1 MALSHDLISQF
12 AKITK
17 DKTQTKKETTV
28 YGTIVNYGGSSYV
41 KLDGS
46 DLLTPATLT
55 VEVKANDRVTVLLK
69 NHTATV
75 TGNITSPSAQVDS
88 VTEVKNAVVDSVKT
102 DQLNAATARISALE
116 ADNATINNKLT
127 ATEAEIAN
135 LKVGSMDADTINA
148 TFATIT
154 ALNSVSASLNV
165 LDSNFGSFK
174 TLTTN
179 NFSAVNASIA
189 SLQTDKLSATDIE
202 GKYANI
208 DFSNISK
215 ATMGEFYANS
225 GLIQN
230 VVVGDAT
237 ISGNLV
243 GVTISGD
250 LIEGNTVKAEKL
262 IIKGSDGLYYKLN
275 TDGMT
280 TEAQQT
286 DQNSL
291 NGSVIKAKSI
301 TATKISVTDLVAF
314 GATIGGFKITENSLY
329 SGVKSSVTN
338 TTKGIYLG
346 NDGQIF
352 IGDATNYLKYITD
365 ANGNSK
371 LYISADSITFG
382 ANKSLVTELSNA
394 SKTATNFMNL
404 TAADG
409 LIVGDRTGTLGGNI
423 QLKSETSG
431 ASVSLRN
438 GTTILA
444 RFISTNKAF
453 AGVTSATTSA
463 SSDTETIEDDS
474 GTASETT
481 GGSSQTVVLNQSAT
495 VTKIESVNPVYFSGG
510 IRTDN
515 VTINDSNFISNTDF
529 TLNGKIFDKDGR
541 SVLDLNTIAGNLTL
555 GYGRFKTATAS
566 SNDCTIVYGNRV
578 RLTTK
583 KGAVIALDGSVV
595 LDAQNANGNMVLG
608 YHLYKKKTGD
618 TNIYAG
624 DDINLRGKSVDII
637 DSTGNACFEAKNNN
651 GNTVI
656 GYARYVNS
664 GNTNIYGGTELN
676 LFAKSGGA
684 IIANSPFMP
693 DSNAKLALGKAGSL
707 GWSNI
712 YIGNESGVYNG
723 LRMIVGG
730 SNENL
735 CGRDEDGRYIFGNN
749 GSIMYY
755 RAKDVGTTNTGNA
768 FKFTSGNDIA
778 LNNTTSVWLFGGADS
793 TSRFIGSY
801 MAYNRTYSSAGNMYV
816 TANGIFGRSSSSSS
830 RYKEDITVAD
840 LSCFSGLYNLPVK
853 KYKYKS
859 GYLCGEDERC
869 GQYLYGFIAEDLVNV
884 LPCAVEYIT
893 NEEGEKVPDM
903 WNINIIVPS
912 MLKLIQDLNTRLIA
926 IGGSE
931 MPSFYN
937 PNLID
942 NPDFLINQRAVSGTI
957 TTEGYFVDR
966 WKLTSGSVTINDD
979 GSLTLNGT
987 IVQILEKPVGTNV
1000 IASASAGTATYN
1012 NETATFTLTGS
1023 NVNVS
1028 WVKLEIGS
1036 VATIFVAPNPA
1047 TELSKC
1053 QRYFMRLDFGI
1064 PLYAGATNATTLRFA
1079 LTLPDKMRLQRPTLT
1094 MVPITGD
1101 SYTWRMDAVDGS
1113 TNNRISV
1120 TTPPV
1125 ASLIRGNHTINMT
1138 LTFSDEVAFTVYH
1151 MYGLYGAGGQYFD
1164 ISADL

>member
-28 YGTIVNYGGSSYV
+28 YGEIVTYGGASYV

-55 VEVKANDRVTVLLK
+55 VEVKAGDRVTVLLK

-116 ADNATINNKLT
+116 ADNVTINNKIT
-127 ATEAEIAN
+127 ATEAEINN

-230 VVVGDAT
+230 VEIGDAT
-237 ISGNLV
+237 ISGKLV

-262 IIKGSDGLYYKLN
+262 VIKGSDGLYYKLN
-275 TDGMT
+275 TDGIT

-286 DQNSL
+286 DENSL

-314 GATIGGFKITENSLY
+314 GATIGGFNITENSLY
-329 SGVKSSVTN
+329 SGVKSSPTN

-346 NDGQIF
+346 NDGQLF

-382 ANKSLVTELSNA
+382 ANKSLVTELGNA

-423 QLKSETSG
+423 QLKSETTG
-431 ASVSLRN
+431 ASISLRN

-444 RFISTNKAF
+444 KFISTNKTF
-453 AGVTSATTSA
+453 TGVTSATTSA

-474 GTASETT
+474 GTTSETT
-481 GGSSQTVVLNQSAT
+481 GGSSQTVALNQSAT
-495 VTKIESVNPVYFSGG
+495 VTQIESVNPVYFSGG
-510 IRTDN
+510 VRTDN
-515 VTINDSNFISNTDF
+515 VTINDSSFISNTDF

-555 GYGRFKTATAS
+555 GYGRYKNATTS
-566 SNDCTIVYGNRV
+566 SNDYTIIYGNKV

-583 KGAVIALDGSVV
+583 KGAVIALDGSVI

-608 YHLYKKKTGD
+608 YHLYKKKAGD

-637 DSTGNACFEAKNNN
+637 DSTGNACFEAKNSN

-664 GNTNIYGGTELN
+664 GDTNIYGGTELN
-676 LFAKSGGA
+676 LFAKSGGT
-684 IIANSPFMP
+684 IVANSPFVP
-693 DSNAKLALGKAGSL
+693 KSNASLALGKAGSL

-749 GSIMYY
+749 GSVMYY

-778 LNNTTSVWLFGGADS
+778 SNNTTSVWLFGGADS

-816 TANGIFGRSSSSSS
+816 TANGLFGRSTSSSE
-830 RYKEDITVAD
+830 RYKDDITVAD

-853 KYKYKS
+853 KFKYKS

-869 GQYLYGFIAEDLVNV
+869 GQYLYGFVVEDLVNV
-884 LPCAVEYIT
+884 LPCAVDHIT
-893 NEEGEKVPDM
+893 NEEGETVPEM
-903 WNINIIVPS
+903 WNVNVVVPA

-926 IGGSE
+926 VGGADT
-931 MPSFYN
+931 PSFYN

-942 NPDFLINQRAVSGTI
+942 NPNFLINQRAVSGTI

-966 WKLTSGSVTINDD
+966 WKLTSGSVTINTD
-979 GSLTLNGT
+979 GSLTLNGA
-987 IVQILEKPVGTNV
+987 IEQILEIPAGTNV
-1000 IASASAGTATYN
+1000 IASSSAGTATYN

-1023 NVNVS
+1023 NVTVS

-1036 VATIFVAPNPA
+1036 IATAFVAPNPA

-1053 QRYFMRLDFGI
+1053 QRYFMRLDFGM
-1064 PLYAGATNATTLRFA
+1064 PLYAGAINATTLRFA
-1079 LTLPDKMRLQRPTLT
+1079 LTLPSQMRVHAPSLT
-1094 MVPITGD
+1094 MIPITSD
-1101 SYTWRMDAVDGS
+1101 SYTWRIDAVDGS
-1113 TNNRISV
+1113 TGTKVSV
-1120 TTPPV
+1120 TTPP
-1125 ASLIRGNHTINMT
+1125 AATLIRGNHTINMT
-1138 LTFSDEVAFTVYH
+1138 LTFPNGTAFTTYH

-1164 ISADL
+1164 LSADL